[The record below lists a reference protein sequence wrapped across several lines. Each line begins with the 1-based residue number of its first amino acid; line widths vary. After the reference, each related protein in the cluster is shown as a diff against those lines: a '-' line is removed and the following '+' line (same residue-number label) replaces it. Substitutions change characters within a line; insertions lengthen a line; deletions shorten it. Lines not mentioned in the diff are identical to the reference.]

1 MTRQLFISQ
10 TVRFAPPNK
19 NPPGSSSSAR
29 TRRPPPPDDL
39 VPAFDPERD
48 EDNYFRSYSKA
59 AIHRT
64 MLVGFEFEFFLC
76 INKVFY
82 FYYLFL

>member
-1 MTRQLFISQ
+1 MTRQLCISQ

-39 VPAFDPERD
+39 VPDFDPERD
-48 EDNYFRSYSKA
+48 EENYFRSYSKA

-64 MLVGFEFEFFLC
+64 MLVGLKFEFFFIYKKGFL
-76 INKVFY
+76 N
-82 FYYLFL
+82 LFL